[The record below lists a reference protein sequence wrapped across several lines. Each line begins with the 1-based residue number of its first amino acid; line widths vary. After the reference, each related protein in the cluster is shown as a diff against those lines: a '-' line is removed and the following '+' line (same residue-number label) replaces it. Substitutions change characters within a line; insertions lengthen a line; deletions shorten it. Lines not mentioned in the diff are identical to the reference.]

1 MKVKLIQVTQN
12 PIEVMWTAARTCYS
26 EKSPIEMWED
36 SATTPTDKKW
46 NLVKKVLDS
55 GHSCYD
61 EETEVLTSR
70 GFKFWKDVVEDDL
83 IATIEPVTHKM
94 HYEKP
99 LRLIKSD
106 YKGKMYLF
114 NNKYINLCVTPNH
127 RLYTSLINSI
137 NDRKVENFNFYKCE
151 DHVYKTQKA
160 TNVEVALRPQ
170 KFKTFCEI
178 DSERW
183 YNPLNLPEDK
193 LLAFNKLIGFFIG
206 DGYTDGG
213 NRLEFHLKKMRK
225 IDYLKDITNSLG
237 WELREYTNNKY
248 KVFVNNIGTFAR
260 NTYYDVTGNKLI
272 PLDLLS
278 CSKEC
283 INAFVDGLMNSDGSH
298 YKDSSFTYST
308 TSIQVSDVLQ
318 TLVHIIGGHASITC
332 TKNKLLN
339 DNWKQCLK
347 LEICTP
353 NTRSYILV
361 NDSRHK
367 QKDVSAIDYNG
378 KIYCCEV
385 STGLL
390 MVRRNNKICLC
401 GNSIAEHVYFTFA
414 IEGVNRALTHQLVRH
429 RIGVVY
435 SQQSQRYVNEKNGF
449 EFEVPQSIQKI
460 DELHN
465 EFYALMQHIQ
475 NFYNKAIEYDI
486 KPEDAR
492 SVLPNAALSN
502 ITLSINLRELIHIC
516 NLRLCTR
523 AQKEIRDLF
532 GLIVKEVKGVDERL
546 ASYLVPQCEV
556 HSICFEDKCCG
567 RKPKFSEM
575 FAKNS
580 KE

>member
-1 MKVKLIQVTQN
+1 MKVKLVQMTQN

-26 EKSPIEMWED
+26 AKSPIELWED

-55 GHSCYD
+55 GH
-61 EETEVLTSR
+61 
-70 GFKFWKDVVEDDL
+70 
-83 IATIEPVTHKM
+83 
-94 HYEKP
+94 
-99 LRLIKSD
+99 
-106 YKGKMYLF
+106 
-114 NNKYINLCVTPNH
+114 
-127 RLYTSLINSI
+127 
-137 NDRKVENFNFYKCE
+137 
-151 DHVYKTQKA
+151 Q
-160 TNVEVALRPQ
+160 
-170 KFKTFCEI
+170 
-178 DSERW
+178 
-183 YNPLNLPEDK
+183 
-193 LLAFNKLIGFFIG
+193 
-206 DGYTDGG
+206 
-213 NRLEFHLKKMRK
+213 
-225 IDYLKDITNSLG
+225 
-237 WELREYTNNKY
+237 
-248 KVFVNNIGTFAR
+248 
-260 NTYYDVTGNKLI
+260 
-272 PLDLLS
+272 
-278 CSKEC
+278 
-283 INAFVDGLMNSDGSH
+283 
-298 YKDSSFTYST
+298 
-308 TSIQVSDVLQ
+308 
-318 TLVHIIGGHASITC
+318 
-332 TKNKLLN
+332 
-339 DNWKQCLK
+339 
-347 LEICTP
+347 
-353 NTRSYILV
+353 
-361 NDSRHK
+361 
-367 QKDVSAIDYNG
+367 
-378 KIYCCEV
+378 
-385 STGLL
+385 
-390 MVRRNNKICLC
+390 
-401 GNSIAEHVYFTFA
+401 SIAEHVYFTFA

-502 ITLSINLRELIHIC
+502 ITLSINLRELIHVC

-556 HSICFEDKCCG
+556 HGVCFEDKCCG